1 MPAAVKV
8 SNGNKYVRLNKP
20 HISKSI
26 GLFKAS
32 GVGYSS
38 DLLPDYKDYF
48 LRAVFHCDKLNRA
61 ARALEHT

>member
-8 SNGNKYVRLNKP
+8 SNGNKYVRMSKP
-20 HISKSI
+20 HIAKSCGI
-26 GLFKAS
+26 FKVS

-38 DLLPDYKDYF
+38 DLLPDYRDNF

-61 ARALEHT
+61 ARALERT